1 VWDATGRV
9 KDVIADPQTRSGVLH
24 EAVK

>member
-9 KDVIADPQTRSGVLH
+9 KDVIADPQTRIGVLH